1 MFAQP
6 LKEEDPNKNVVRLRM
21 RLSEQSAFTRGALKL
36 YEDNSSRDWVVGA
49 LRFTKIIVGRKG
61 AKLHGNTREK
71 DYCNG
76 NIAGVREERFV

>member
-6 LKEEDPNKNVVRLRM
+6 LKEEDPNKNVVRLRI
-21 RLSEQSAFTRGALKL
+21 RLSKQSAFTRGALKL
-36 YEDNSSRDWVVGA
+36 YSSRDWVVGV
-49 LRFTKIIVGRKG
+49 LRFTKRIVGRKG